1 MITYLLLWNLND
13 CTFNSKHFFLRKT
26 FLLLMCRKK
35 WINGSSC
42 WNSVK
47 ISSFRKQVLRFI
59 RAVETRSQNTL
70 SSFYSY
76 GNEIECAHQYILHSP
91 YQYNEK
97 MTLLDR
103 IRSINGRIL
112 KLRDEVTD
120 PTLFFVSVNLS
131 NLRNVKILNIM
142 EIKSLMP
149 SL

>member
-103 IRSINGRIL
+103 IRSINGRLL
-112 KLRDEVTD
+112 KLRDEVTVR
-120 PTLFFVSVNLS
+120 PLFFCVN
-131 NLRNVKILNIM
+131 
-142 EIKSLMP
+142 EFFKSKKC
-149 SL
+149 